1 MCCRIVNINQN
12 SAAWKSV
19 AGYLVEIV
27 IDEMLAGYRV
37 NNVFYP
43 SPRVAHIRGRLVALV
58 GLAIEPVAIRIG
70 DARRV
75 ASFGVAGM
83 NPIVVVDGAVEST
96 SVVNLSRQAAVVS
109 TGQYKVALNAA
120 AVPNLAWLAVEE
132 VLKYERRG
140 GGTH

>member
-58 GLAIEPVAIRIG
+58 GLAEEPVRIRIV
-70 DARRV
+70 DAGHVWWVGAARLN
-75 ASFGVAGM
+75 S
-83 NPIVVVDGAVEST
+83 IIVVDGGVRT
-96 SVVNLSRQAAVVS
+96 SMMNFSRQPAVIP
-109 TGQYKVALNAA
+109 TGHYELGLNAA
-120 AVPNLAWLAVEE
+120 AVPNL
-132 VLKYERRG
+132 
-140 GGTH
+140 